1 MGAAPQENGFGAH
14 LDEPGDVC
22 STDDLDMGC
31 ASLHSAADAE
41 EERIPLHIEVCQA
54 TSSDAPPT
62 EVEQAVRRC
71 LGQQSLCYVDGPIT
85 LPQGRDAFLDT
96 HVQSVSVC
104 DAAADRAAPLGQRL
118 LFWQARITCVYGAL
132 VELVARTVGAC
143 NAYQQPPINQDVTCS
158 LAFNLFAVILLHT
171 VQGVLDP

>member
-1 MGAAPQENGFGAH
+1 MDAAPQENGFGACH
-14 LDEPGDVC
+14 NKALDVC
-22 STDDLDMGC
+22 TTDDLDMGC

-54 TSSDAPPT
+54 TSSGAPLA

-71 LGQQSLCYVDGPIT
+71 LGQQSLCYADGPIT
-85 LPQGRDAFLDT
+85 LPRGRDAFLDS

-118 LFWQARITCVYGAL
+118 LFWQARVTCVM
-132 VELVARTVGAC
+132 AC
-143 NAYQQPPINQDVTCS
+143 FLS
-158 LAFNLFAVILLHT
+158 LLH
-171 VQGVLDP
+171 VLKMSAEYVSSHNTASASFVRLLS